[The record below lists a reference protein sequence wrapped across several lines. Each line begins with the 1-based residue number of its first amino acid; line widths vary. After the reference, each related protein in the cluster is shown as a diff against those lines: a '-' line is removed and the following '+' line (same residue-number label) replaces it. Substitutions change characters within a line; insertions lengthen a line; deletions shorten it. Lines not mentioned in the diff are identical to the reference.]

1 MSLSNHTQ
9 YQALGDNASG
19 GYGQYNPYGAQQN
32 PYAQQQQPQQPQQ
45 QPYGYGG
52 GYEQS
57 GAAEQGNG
65 GYGEFVPN
73 NPADMTPGNTR

>member
-1 MSLSNHTQ
+1 LSLSNHTQ
-9 YQALGDNASG
+9 YQALEDNSQG

-32 PYAQQQQPQQPQQ
+32 PYAQQQQQQ

-65 GYGEFVPN
+65 GYGESNSN
-73 NPADMTPGNTR
+73 NLQCPPK